1 MVRDRIIAPED
12 IFFVALYKAVIKKF
26 TLSDLI
32 LITGFFTLLIS
43 LRYSVNEFSKI
54 SKSVNSVLSYALAVA
69 LIFSGWITFD
79 KYWSISDR
87 TYGVILSSA
96 VDVRSA
102 PIMRGQNVVFRIHE
116 GTKVEIQH
124 SELGWNEIILLDGKK
139 GMGFVRKSQ
148 GFMKNLTFIFLFN
161 IVLSQNKNNFNPSLL
176 NDPEPLWPEIVNPL
190 TSYETINE
198 LNVISDTLAA
208 EIEGFRV
215 QVFATLNRK
224 KSR

>member
-1 MVRDRIIAPED
+1 
-12 IFFVALYKAVIKKF
+12 
-26 TLSDLI
+26 
-32 LITGFFTLLIS
+32 
-43 LRYSVNEFSKI
+43 
-54 SKSVNSVLSYALAVA
+54 
-69 LIFSGWITFD
+69 
-79 KYWSISDR
+79 
-87 TYGVILSSA
+87 
-96 VDVRSA
+96 
-102 PIMRGQNVVFRIHE
+102 
-116 GTKVEIQH
+116 
-124 SELGWNEIILLDGKK
+124 
-139 GMGFVRKSQ
+139 MGFVRKSQ

-224 KSR
+224 KVDELQETLLLKYEEKSYIIFEAPNYKLRMGDFLDRKNAENLRKRLAANGYPSSWIVRTRIQPEMKQ